1 MVRAE
6 HRSLYAESILQL
18 ESLLKQDDER
28 VFSQTGITWDEYEL
42 ILNSHIENSHL
53 RFSYLEGTLTIVS
66 PGRLHE
72 ITKEKIGDFV
82 VAYLQE
88 KGIEYIPLG
97 SMTLKN
103 KPKKAGKEPDKSYYI
118 GTGEGEIPNLAIEV
132 IVTSGNI
139 EKNLETYAR
148 LGIEEVW
155 FWQDNTFRLFSREM
169 QEYREILS
177 SRIIPN
183 IDIELLK
190 YHLSQPNFF
199 NSLLSFKKK
208 IRGEDTGD
216 AVSSLDN

>member
-6 HRSLYAESILQL
+6 HKSLYAESILQL
-18 ESLLKQDDER
+18 ESLLKQDGER
-28 VFSQTGITWDEYEL
+28 VFIQTGVTWEEYEL
-42 ILNSHIENSHL
+42 ILSACEENSHL
-53 RFSYLEGTLTIVS
+53 RFTYLEGTLTIVS

-88 KGIEYIPLG
+88 KGIEYLPLG

-148 LGIEEVW
+148 LGVEEVW
-155 FWQDNTFRLFSREM
+155 FWQDNTFRLFFRET
-169 QEYREILS
+169 QEYREISS

-183 IDIELLK
+183 LDLELLK
-190 YHLSQPNFF
+190 NHLSQPNFF
-199 NSLLSFKKK
+199 RSLLRFRKK
-208 IRGEDTGD
+208 IRAEDSTSPE
-216 AVSSLDN
+216 SSL